1 MTRRL
6 LAWLV
11 AAMRVL
17 FVEQAAALPPAPEG
31 RVAVVDIAF
40 AAAENYQR
48 STVPFLDQLG
58 DRLAIWIDH
67 HEHPLGW
74 SSVRGDDRFL
84 LVPNRDAHAC
94 PELVT
99 PEVVT
104 RAGHVDVV
112 VAHADLDGLLS
123 AVKYLRAG
131 VQPWPEADEDA
142 RAADSPGRG
151 HAITARGK
159 LLLDALSEAQSAL
172 RSKPRE
178 ELRQAIC
185 AALVAMPAPWPPALE
200 PRLRALQEQHAETVA
215 PARALAETAVEEA
228 PGVLVARSDGALPR
242 SLKKELLSLLEE
254 RAAIGVVVEGRAVT
268 VATFREELDLA
279 RVELLTAGR
288 SDYRFT
294 QSDDGARAIVAAL
307 ARLVREANPHVPA

>member
-1 MTRRL
+1 
-6 LAWLV
+6 
-11 AAMRVL
+11 MRVL

-40 AAAENYQR
+40 AAAENYER
-48 STVPFLDQLG
+48 STVPFLGQLG

-74 SSVRGDDRFL
+74 STVRGDDRFL
-84 LVPNRDAHAC
+84 LVPNREAHAC

-99 PEVVT
+99 PEVVA
-104 RAGHVDVV
+104 RAGKIDVV

-123 AVKYLRAG
+123 AVKYLRGG

-151 HAITARGK
+151 HSITERGK
-159 LLLDALSEAQSAL
+159 LLLDALSEAQSSL

-185 AALVAMPAPWPPALE
+185 AALVAMPAPWPATLE
-200 PRLRALQEQHAETVA
+200 PRLRELQRLHGETVA
-215 PARALAETAVEEA
+215 PARALAEKAVEEA
-228 PGVLVARSDGALPR
+228 PGVLVARSEGALPR

-294 QSDDGARAIVAAL
+294 QSDDAARAIVAAL

>member
-1 MTRRL
+1 
-6 LAWLV
+6 
-11 AAMRVL
+11 MRVL

-40 AAAENYQR
+40 AAADNYER
-48 STVPFLDQLG
+48 STVPFLRAVG

-74 SSVRGDDRFL
+74 STVRGDPRFL

-99 PEVVT
+99 PEVVA
-104 RAGHVDVV
+104 RAGKVDVV

-123 AVKYLRAG
+123 AVKYLRGGA
-131 VQPWPEADEDA
+131 QPWPEADEDA

-151 HAITARGK
+151 HALTPRGR
-159 LLLDALSEAQSAL
+159 LLLDALSEAQVSL

-178 ELRQAIC
+178 ALRQELC
-185 AALVAMPAPWPPALE
+185 AALVAMPAPWPAGLE
-200 PRLRALQEQHAETVA
+200 PKLQELQRLHAETVA
-215 PARALAETAVEEA
+215 PARKLADAAVEEA
-228 PGVLVARSDGALPR
+228 PGVLVARSEGALPR

-254 RAAIGVVVEGRAVT
+254 RAAIGLVVEGRAVT
-268 VATFREELDLA
+268 AATFNEELDLA
-279 RVELLTAGR
+279 RVDALTAGR

-294 QSDDGARAIVAAL
+294 QSDDGARGIVAAL
-307 ARLVREANPHVPA
+307 GKLVREAG